1 MHVTRARQFGN
12 TVRRLEPTRVT
23 MTRTAGLRARG
34 GERGFAIVDLPP
46 SRCPAIRRDWR
57 SSDLVRAYLREL
69 GQSGP
74 TDEAGGD
81 ETRKDDASISGPT
94 VPKVGLRPRPRAPG
108 PGPPAQ
114 DIRVNNTTATEA
126 PSRQHCDRFPLRDAA
141 VPDLPPPPSPAQ
153 DMLRVAD
160 SLLAP
165 DGSRIRVRIGMHT
178 GPAYA
183 GVVGVKGP
191 KYTFIGDTVNTG
203 VFCWQFCIVLFLPLG
218 LFPFLGVV
226 ACAAA
231 VPAAVLF
238 RIARQRAGWS
248 RRASPCACT

>member
-1 MHVTRARQFGN
+1 
-12 TVRRLEPTRVT
+12 
-23 MTRTAGLRARG
+23 
-34 GERGFAIVDLPP
+34 
-46 SRCPAIRRDWR
+46 
-57 SSDLVRAYLREL
+57 
-69 GQSGP
+69 
-74 TDEAGGD
+74 
-81 ETRKDDASISGPT
+81 
-94 VPKVGLRPRPRAPG
+94 
-108 PGPPAQ
+108 
-114 DIRVNNTTATEA
+114 
-126 PSRQHCDRFPLRDAA
+126 
-141 VPDLPPPPSPAQ
+141 
-153 DMLRVAD
+153 MLRVAD

-203 VFCWQFCIVLFLPLG
+203 VDCQQFCIVLFLPPG
-218 LFPFLGVV
+218 LFLFFRCCCLRCCST
-226 ACAAA
+226 CAAA